1 MIKQSYVKMRWCGNV
16 RAFTLV
22 ELLVV
27 IAIIGILIALLL
39 PAVQAAREAA
49 RRMQCSNH
57 VKQIS
62 LAVHTYHDANQACP
76 AMGSPCGGF
85 NFGYMPDK
93 DGEYHGQ
100 YAPISATVAL
110 MPYMELQARYD
121 IIIDLALKSDATKP
135 GFLNVWSS
143 FFGLEVYQNVISTV
157 ICPSEPNGRTPS
169 VHAANARVNYMY
181 CMGDGTSKLDAPW
194 NHPNYINNS
203 NYNSARKRGMFHLFD
218 YKNFSAC
225 SDGTSNT
232 AAVGEGA
239 SAPDGYFSLEVK
251 GGSWTDVSVYPDD
264 TFMLP
269 DVCLNNARDPNDNKL
284 LVVGADTWRGN
295 FFQDGRTWNGFHTVL
310 PPNAP
315 SCLGPSSNSA
325 GAIYPPSSY
334 HTGGVNI
341 GLLDGSVTFIS
352 ETVDCGNL
360 SARTPLSGQ
369 SPYGAFGA
377 LGTPSGGES
386 KSVL

>member
-1 MIKQSYVKMRWCGNV
+1 
-16 RAFTLV
+16 
-22 ELLVV
+22 
-27 IAIIGILIALLL
+27 LIALLL

-57 VKQIS
+57 TKQIS
-62 LAVHTYHDANQACP
+62 LAIHTYHDANKACP

-85 NFGYMPDK
+85 NFGFMPDNI
-93 DGEYHGQ
+93 DPTIFRGQ
-100 YAPISATVAL
+100 YAPISATIAL

-121 IIIDLALKSDATKP
+121 EIIDLGFRSDKTVT
-135 GFLNVWSS
+135 GYLDVWAS
-143 FFGLEVYQNVISTV
+143 FFGRPVYQNVISTL
-157 ICPSEPNGRTPS
+157 ICPSEPNGSTPS
-169 VHAANARVNYMY
+169 VHAGNARINYMY
-181 CMGDGTSKLDAPW
+181 CLGDGTSKLDAPW

-203 NYNSARKRGMFHLFD
+203 NYNSARRRGMFHLFD

-232 AAVGEGA
+232 AAVGESA
-239 SAPDGYFSLEVK
+239 SAPAGYYSREVK
-251 GGSWTDVSVYPDD
+251 GGSWPDVSVYPDD
-264 TFMLP
+264 THMLP
-269 DVCLNNARDPNDNKL
+269 DVCLNNARDPNNRKL

-315 SCLGPSSNSA
+315 SWTGPSSNIA

-341 GLLDGSVTFIS
+341 GLMDGSVTFIS
-352 ETVDCGNL
+352 DTIGTGTI
-360 SARTPLSGQ
+360 SAGTPFSGG

-377 LGTPSGGES
+377 LGTPSGAETATA
-386 KSVL
+386 L